1 MKTEACERYLA
12 DPEANA
18 PHLAECEECGALF
31 DAEMWSA
38 PAVETKFDSSSLP
51 LAPWEGA
58 TYRSWPLVIG
68 GALTVLCIA
77 GALFMVAG
85 VGPINGILHAIR
97 STIPSFLTLQILFRY
112 VGEGLQHA
120 PAPLQIG
127 VAVSFLVVN
136 TILILLLRRSPK
148 GIDV

>member
-12 DPEANA
+12 DPETNA
-18 PHLAECEECGALF
+18 AHLAECQECAALF
-31 DAEMWSA
+31 DADAWSS
-38 PAVETKFDSSSLP
+38 PVVQPKFDPSALP

-58 TYRSWPLVIG
+58 AYRSWPLVIG
-68 GALTVLCIA
+68 GALAVLCIA
-77 GALFMVAG
+77 GALFAVAG
-85 VGPINGILHAIR
+85 VGPINGIVHAVR
-97 STIPSFLTLQILFRY
+97 STIPPFLTLQLLFRY

-120 PAPLQIG
+120 PAPLQIA